1 MKSPN
6 ATTVMSDPSP
16 IDPALRRA
24 FPLNRFGGNGHIA
37 KLGSA
42 YSSVARRDLLV
53 ADFQVVLAMR
63 SLLMSTR

>member
-37 KLGSA
+37 RLGSA
-42 YSSVARRDLLV
+42 YNSVARRELLI
-53 ADFQVVLAMR
+53 ADFHVVLAMR
-63 SLLMSTR
+63 SLLLTK